1 MNVIP
6 ALEGREPW
14 ECGAMPAERP
24 LPSKRPEGKWA
35 RIECEVWRGW
45 FYRGPSCPFSKPF

>member
-6 ALEGREPW
+6 ALAGHEQW
-14 ECGAMPAERP
+14 KCGAMPALWP
-24 LPSKRPEGKWA
+24 LPDKATECAWA
-35 RIECEVWRGW
+35 RVECRVWRGW